1 MDGACGF
8 GAVKW
13 YFCDS
18 VSWGRTVVPALR
30 TTGSGYW
37 ASCRLPLGRGP
48 QRAAPKRV
56 LPPWSQRR
64 EGLLSAPAMAHSDPP
79 LPPSVRPSVCP
90 SIPSTCHPSSL
101 SPSPWGQKSTRDRIL
116 GQQDSVGKL
125 HVGVGE
131 HGQLTPVWG
140 CSGQCP
146 SRREART
153 PHPCVGCTH
162 WLSNWDRQP
171 GALGPTGTLSGW
183 HLGSPHGSRTCE
195 ASGRAHVRL
204 QVRPCPLPCEQTHP
218 PGDLWAGPGLQEAV
232 ASGSAGLAKGTT

>member
-1 MDGACGF
+1 MPQWPWPPDTLGHPDTAEGSRAGTGPSLGSGRGFPCVDGACGF

-125 HVGVGE
+125 HVGVRGARPAHPSLGLQRAVSLQAGGSYSTPLRGLHALAE
-131 HGQLTPVWG
+131 QLGQAT
-140 CSGQCP
+140 
-146 SRREART
+146 R
-153 PHPCVGCTH
+153 
-162 WLSNWDRQP
+162 
-171 GALGPTGTLSGW
+171 
-183 HLGSPHGSRTCE
+183 
-195 ASGRAHVRL
+195 
-204 QVRPCPLPCEQTHP
+204 
-218 PGDLWAGPGLQEAV
+218 GPGSDQ
-232 ASGSAGLAKGTT
+232 